1 MKYIINGLPVTTGRS
16 CFTACLH
23 NIMANYGYMVSEPD
37 CFFLADGLRYRF
49 RKRCFGEALSPMNR
63 FQFQPFPQLMGRFAN
78 AIGVRFGCGGSVE
91 KGTDW
96 ERIRNILIHDTPI
109 LVSIN
114 SDVLDYFPRL
124 AQTEIQEPPHCII
137 LYGFDDIKKYAYIA
151 DPYVVDYQGNRSKF
165 KGGLPLEQFKKS
177 ILEYFWLELFECTEI
192 KTQNAVRAIKAG
204 LDSFFSEKES
214 EDFLCGACAV
224 RETIWALSNIGEEN
238 VRFAKSCAE
247 TAFLIRVNLSFI
259 NHYLIEEIDRYT
271 TEPEASRQMMA
282 QLTRIQAQWDA
293 FYMKLLKA
301 AYLKSRTLLDRCIQS
316 GDLLLDRQFQLFS
329 ELSQAF
335 GRYTAENRLKI

>member
-1 MKYIINGLPVTTGRS
+1 M
-16 CFTACLH
+16 
-23 NIMANYGYMVSEPD
+23 
-37 CFFLADGLRYRF
+37 
-49 RKRCFGEALSPMNR
+49 
-63 FQFQPFPQLMGRFAN
+63 
-78 AIGVRFGCGGSVE
+78 
-91 KGTDW
+91 
-96 ERIRNILIHDTPI
+96 
-109 LVSIN
+109 
-114 SDVLDYFPRL
+114 
-124 AQTEIQEPPHCII
+124 
-137 LYGFDDIKKYAYIA
+137 
-151 DPYVVDYQGNRSKF
+151 
-165 KGGLPLEQFKKS
+165 PLEQFKKS